1 MSETTS
7 SRRLPAAVTKPMTVL
22 GIGMLLASGTF
33 GMAQAADGTDP
44 VAPKATQSAPAQD
57 TAAKQLPAST
67 VTKVSVDTSSYDV
80 NKNNRLDLNESAG
93 LKVDFALP
101 ADAKAGDTFTVAV
114 QAPFKLGVSG
124 SGVTVQDKAGRVLG
138 EFTQNGATDSRLA
151 TFTVGKGAEDLED
164 VTGSATLPL
173 QSAATPDGKPIMV
186 TYAINGETAKPTGT
200 QLSPQI
206 GRPGSS
212 SSIIYPAGSNDGTV
226 AVSAVAFA
234 TPGKNTAATA
244 RDITMVFTPNSDNW
258 HFDPGFKAKYNAGQL
273 KIDATLLSTGAVL
286 NKSKVEVVSSS
297 ADKVVVKIKGIPAN
311 DGVRVQLPMAAG
323 IGVDDGK
330 PLKLSVTNT
339 GANVALAGT
348 PMLSQAAQPNAAAQG
363 AGLLPPTATDD
374 EFTVDPEGT
383 AKIDFL
389 ANDKANQDGATLTRG
404 VLFVNGKEAKTY
416 TQEGE
421 GTYTVAEDGK
431 SVEFKAVKGFSNKET
446 TPVGYKV
453 FDSNNKAAVA
463 NIIGSVKAVLPTA
476 TPDEGKGDGCAPI
489 IIDVL
494 SNDTLGNDGD
504 SWDTKTLTLL
514 DAQGKPTDK
523 VEVKDRGTYTVEDG
537 KLVFT
542 PVDACAFGEELPEV
556 PYRVT
561 DSNGNSTEST
571 ARAIVPGEA
580 PVTPEP
586 TPSETASE
594 DPSPKPS
601 ETASETP
608 APEPTETASEKPAP
622 PVASPTQSQ
631 APEAKPDAPQ
641 PKDPE
646 QTTLVKTG
654 LAKADDDGGM
664 SITPLGVF
672 AAALGLVGLT
682 AGGFGIRS
690 LVKNR

>member
-1 MSETTS
+1 MTKTTTK
-7 SRRLPAAVTKPMTVL
+7 RPRLSNAVTKPMTTL
-22 GIGMLLASGTF
+22 GMGLILASGTF
-33 GMAQAADGTDP
+33 GAAVAAEGTPTPTTSTTGAAAPADG
-44 VAPKATQSAPAQD
+44 SA
-57 TAAKQLPAST
+57 AAKQLPAST

-124 SGVTVQDKAGRVLG
+124 SGVKVQDKAGRVLG
-138 EFTQNGATDSRLA
+138 EFTQNGESDSRLA
-151 TFTVGKGAEDLED
+151 TFTVDKGAEGLED

-186 TYAINGETAKPTGT
+186 TYAINGETAKPTST

-258 HFDPGFKAKYNAGQL
+258 HFDPSFKAKYNAGQL

-286 NKSKVEVVSSS
+286 DKSKVEVVSSS
-297 ADKVVVKIKGIPAN
+297 ADKVVVKIKGIPTN

-330 PLKLSVTNT
+330 PLKLSVLNT
-339 GANVALAGT
+339 GTNVALAGT
-348 PMLSQAAQPNAAAQG
+348 PMLSQAAQPNAAGEG

-374 EFTVDPEGT
+374 EFTVNPEGT

-389 ANDKANQDGATLTRG
+389 ANDKANQEGATLTRG
-404 VLFVNGKEAKTY
+404 VLFVNGKAAETY

-421 GTYTVAEDGK
+421 GTYTVAKDGK
-431 SVEFKAVKGFSNKET
+431 SVEFKAAKGFSNKKT
-446 TPVGYKV
+446 TPVAYKV

-463 NIIGSVKAVLPTA
+463 NITGSVK
-476 TPDEGKGDGCAPI
+476 
-489 IIDVL
+489 
-494 SNDTLGNDGD
+494 
-504 SWDTKTLTLL
+504 
-514 DAQGKPTDK
+514 
-523 VEVKDRGTYTVEDG
+523 
-537 KLVFT
+537 
-542 PVDACAFGEELPEV
+542 
-556 PYRVT
+556 
-561 DSNGNSTEST
+561 
-571 ARAIVPGEA
+571 EA
-580 PVTPEP
+580 PVTPDP
-586 TPSETASE
+586 TPTENASEAPSPKPTETAPQE
-594 DPSPKPS
+594 PSPKPS

-608 APEPTETASEKPAP
+608 TSEPTETASEKPAP

-631 APEAKPDAPQ
+631 APEVKPDAPAD
-641 PKDPE
+641 PKPADPKPVTPPQE
-646 QTTLVKTG
+646 TLIKTG
-654 LAKADDDGGM
+654 FAAQNGDGDVAP
-664 SITPLGVF
+664 TPLGYAALAAAV
-672 AAALGLVGLT
+672 AALGGLGY
-682 AGGFGIRS
+682 GGYRLIR
-690 LVKNR
+690 KNHAQ

>member
-1 MSETTS
+1 
-7 SRRLPAAVTKPMTVL
+7 MTVL

-33 GMAQAADGTDP
+33 GMAQAADGAEP
-44 VAPKATQSAPAQD
+44 ASPEATQSAPAQG

-80 NKNNRLDLNESAG
+80 NKNNRLDLDESAG
-93 LKVDFALP
+93 LKVDFTLP
-101 ADAKAGDTFTVAV
+101 AEAKAGDTFTVAV

-124 SGVTVQDKAGRVLG
+124 SAVTVQDKAGRTLG
-138 EFTQNGATDSRLA
+138 KFTQDASSNPRLA
-151 TFTVGKGAEDLED
+151 TFTVDKGAEGLED
-164 VTGSATLPL
+164 ITGSATLPL

-200 QLSPQI
+200 QISPQI
-206 GRPGSS
+206 GRPGAS
-212 SSIIYPAGSNDGTV
+212 SSITYPAGSNDGTV

-234 TPGKNTAATA
+234 TPGKDKVSTP

-258 HFDPGFKAKYNAGQL
+258 HFDPGFAAKYNAGQL
-273 KIDATLLSTGAVL
+273 KIDATLLSTGKVL
-286 NKSKVEVVSSS
+286 DKSKVEVVSSS
-297 ADKVVVKIKGIPAN
+297 ADKVVVKIKGIPTN

-330 PLKLSVTNT
+330 PLKLSVLNT
-339 GANVALAGT
+339 GDNVALAGT
-348 PMLSQAAQPNAAAQG
+348 PMLSQAAQPNAAGEG

-374 EFTVDPEGT
+374 EFTVDPKGT

-431 SVEFKAVKGFSNKET
+431 SVEFKAAEGFTNKKT
-446 TPVGYKV
+446 TPVSYKV

-463 NIIGSVKAVLPTA
+463 NITGSVK
-476 TPDEGKGDGCAPI
+476 
-489 IIDVL
+489 
-494 SNDTLGNDGD
+494 
-504 SWDTKTLTLL
+504 
-514 DAQGKPTDK
+514 
-523 VEVKDRGTYTVEDG
+523 
-537 KLVFT
+537 
-542 PVDACAFGEELPEV
+542 
-556 PYRVT
+556 
-561 DSNGNSTEST
+561 
-571 ARAIVPGEA
+571 EA
-580 PVTPEP
+580 PVTLEP

-594 DPSPKPS
+594 DPSPKPT
-601 ETASETP
+601 ETASEAPTPEPSENVSETP

-622 PVASPTQSQ
+622 PVVSPTQSQ

-690 LVKNR
+690 LVKKH